1 MPATKSAT
9 ATVPIVT
16 GMLTGLPVFL
26 AGSSA
31 SAARTPGFELAY
43 DDIDVFCSS
52 PQSLISAAE
61 RLRSGG
67 FEITDRYKRVYHRWM
82 KHGFKGWHTN
92 SLKLEGHGGVDV
104 NLVYKLVDKH
114 PTTSL
119 AQVIESFDFGL
130 LAHGFD
136 CETQVW
142 RDMREYLFPQHE
154 AELAQAAKA
163 FTVPPSGNLI
173 QVALPMMPIRRDD
186 WRNGFIS
193 QYQGLREIGRFLRYN
208 DYGYDMSLV
217 YDDLLTGY
225 KAASLFY
232 SARTDKPE
240 LEMIGKIFESIAMS
254 LEDSQLSGDWDK
266 LREASEQIIFL
277 DDLDAIMEA
286 LE

>member
-16 GMLTGLPVFL
+16 GLLAGLPVFL

-67 FEITDRYKRVYHRWM
+67 FEITDRFQRVYHRWM

-92 SLKLEGHGGVDV
+92 SLKLEGHGGIDV

-114 PTTSL
+114 PTASL

-142 RDMREYLFPQHE
+142 RDMREYLFPNMGAVGATQI
-154 AELAQAAKA
+154 
-163 FTVPPSGNLI
+163 P
-173 QVALPMMPIRRDD
+173 LPMMPVRRDD

-193 QYQGLREIGRFLRYN
+193 RYQGLREIGRFVKYV

-217 YDDLLTGY
+217 YSDLLTGY
-225 KAASLFY
+225 KQASLFY
-232 SARTDKPE
+232 SARTDNAE

-254 LEDSQLSGDWDK
+254 LEDSQLSGDWTK

-277 DDLDAIMEA
+277 DDLDAIMEK

>member
-67 FEITDRYKRVYHRWM
+67 FEITDRFKRVYHRWM

-92 SLKLEGHGGVDV
+92 SLKLEGHGGIDV

-142 RDMREYLFPQHE
+142 RDMREYLFPNMGAVGATQI
-154 AELAQAAKA
+154 
-163 FTVPPSGNLI
+163 P
-173 QVALPMMPIRRDD
+173 LPMMPARRDD

-193 QYQGLREIGRFLRYN
+193 RYQGLREIGRFVKYV

-217 YDDLLTGY
+217 YNDILTGY
-225 KAASLFY
+225 KQASLFY
-232 SARTDKPE
+232 SARTDNPE
-240 LEMIGKIFESIAMS
+240 LEMLGKIFESIAME
-254 LEDSQLSGDWDK
+254 LEDAKAMNDWTK
-266 LREASEQIIFL
+266 LREAAGEIVYL